1 MEVRLSILTKMKPE
15 DEIVQGKKLYMEEFK
30 NAVAELENIRDYI
43 NFVDDPDLIEFAIFA
58 EKAVEKKIA
67 YLIKKLR

>member
-1 MEVRLSILTKMKPE
+1 MEVKLSILAKTKTE
-15 DEIVQGKKLYMEEFK
+15 DEMAQNKKLYMEEFK

-43 NFVDDPDLIEFAIFA
+43 NYVDDPDLIEFAIFA